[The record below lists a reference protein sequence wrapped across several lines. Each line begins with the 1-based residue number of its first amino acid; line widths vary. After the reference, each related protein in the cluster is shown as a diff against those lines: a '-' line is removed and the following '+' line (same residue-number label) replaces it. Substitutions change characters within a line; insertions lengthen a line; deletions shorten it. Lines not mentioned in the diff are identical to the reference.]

1 MEAINIG
8 QHNNDFHS
16 SIKTTNIDF
25 HLTME
30 AINIGQHNND
40 FHSSIKTTNIDFH
53 STIVCI
59 SHAAKDVISSIS
71 LESKKDTIIN
81 IFFDLI
87 TYHY

>member
-16 SIKTTNIDF
+16 SIK
-25 HLTME
+25 
-30 AINIGQHNND
+30 A
-40 FHSSIKTTNIDFH
+40 TNIDFH